1 MKQSVSK
8 SGRKP
13 PAKTNVR
20 LTNLF
25 DELQV
30 RKGKLARSRIRSL
43 VVAAVADDEPVWS
56 VVPKRIVSQLGLTA
70 HRAWNGWQADGMK
83 FKICGRTTS
92 ESTLVRGRNV
102 MIGRTVLAGTDL
114 VIDAGSGRVITNPKH
129 PNGPVFRV

>member
-1 MKQSVSK
+1 MKPTIFK

-13 PAKTNVR
+13 LAKTNVR

-56 VVPKRIVSQLGLTA
+56 VVPKRIVNQLGLTA
-70 HRAWNGWQADGMK
+70 HRAWNGLQADGVK
-83 FKICGRTTS
+83 FKIHGRATS
-92 ESTLVRGRNV
+92 ESTLVGGRKV
-102 MIGRTVLAGTDL
+102 LIGRTVLAGTDL
-114 VIDAGSGRVITNPKH
+114 VIDAGSGRVIPNPKH